1 MDSTCVL
8 ISAARAA
15 KKLRLVEQA
24 CNCFTVRGGGGRY
37 LVMDGL
43 WEALETADTIMLGD
57 LGGGAGRVQSLL
69 YLSSCERERERERMR
84 TQ

>member
-43 WEALETADTIMLGD
+43 WEALETADTCLATSA
-57 LGGGAGRVQSLL
+57 GAPAEYSP
-69 YLSSCERERERERMR
+69 YSI
-84 TQ
+84 